1 MSIDKTESR
10 KETCG
15 IKNINSDM
23 EIGMTVTQSRHL
35 PTSCSG
41 SATLKRMNGKDGG
54 AILKLSDVDRGA
66 HTIEFVTPRERQTI
80 NRLCS
85 LGLIPGLNVKVLRAI
100 PKGPIIIEVKRRTN
114 RPGQGNCGVCFSYL

>member
-1 MSIDKTESR
+1 VSIDKAESR
-10 KETCG
+10 KKTCG

-35 PTSCSG
+35 PTYSSG

-66 HTIEFVTPRERQTI
+66 HTIEFVTPQERQTI
-80 NRLCS
+80 DRLSHLS
-85 LGLIPGLNVKVLRAI
+85 LYVGL
-100 PKGPIIIEVKRRTN
+100 T
-114 RPGQGNCGVCFSYL
+114 